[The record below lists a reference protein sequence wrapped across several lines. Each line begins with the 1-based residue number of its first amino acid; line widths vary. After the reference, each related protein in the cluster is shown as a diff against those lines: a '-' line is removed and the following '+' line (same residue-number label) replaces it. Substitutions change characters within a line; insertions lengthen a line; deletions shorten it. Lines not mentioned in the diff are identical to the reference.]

1 VHIILQGR
9 VFVSCAALLA
19 ASGLVASTS
28 LGGAGIH
35 SGAQAAE
42 LTAPVALPPYSVSL
56 FATGTA
62 AYSNP
67 DSVAVDSTFNRIYVG
82 YQNATA
88 KDGSDNKTSTVVA
101 YTMDGKVLQTY
112 SVPGHNDGLRMDPT
126 THLLWA
132 SSNEDGNP
140 ALVTIDPFSGT
151 VTPYHFPPVPHGGGY
166 DDLFFLNGTTFIV
179 ASNPTLDSSGV
190 NVYPALDTIQL
201 MFDHGLFLTPVL
213 MGNATALDTTTN
225 QTVTLNEV
233 DPDSLSVDP
242 QGDLVLVNQGGS
254 ELVFLH
260 NLFTAQQQVTRV
272 PLGTQVDD
280 TVWAA
285 STQGRLL
292 IVDGKQNAIW
302 QMQGTF
308 TPGTVY
314 TEAPDD
320 SGVAGFVGTINLTN
334 GTITPIAIGFV
345 KPTGMAF
352 IPSAHS

>member
-1 VHIILQGR
+1 M
-9 VFVSCAALLA
+9 S
-19 ASGLVASTS
+19 
-28 LGGAGIH
+28 GAGIH
-35 SGAQAAE
+35 GAAHAAE
-42 LTAPVALPPYSVSL
+42 LTPPVALAPYSVSL
-56 FATGTA
+56 WAAGTA
-62 AYSNP
+62 PYSNP
-67 DSVAVDSTFNRIYVG
+67 DSIAVDSDYNRIYVG
-82 YQNATA
+82 YQNVTA
-88 KDGSDNKTSTVVA
+88 KDGSDNKSSTVVA

-112 SVPGHNDGLRMDPT
+112 SVPGHNDGLRIDPT

-132 SSNEDGNP
+132 TSNEDGNP
-140 ALVTIDPFSGT
+140 AFVTIDPFTRT
-151 VTPYHFPPVPHGGGY
+151 VTPYHFPPAPHGGGY

-201 MFDHGLFLTPVL
+201 MFDHGLYLRPVL

-242 QGDLVLVNQGGS
+242 QGDLVLVNQAGS

-260 NLFTAQQQVTRV
+260 NLFTFQQTVTRV

-280 TVWAA
+280 TVWAT

-302 QMQGTF
+302 EMQGTF

-320 SGVAGFVGTINLTN
+320 SGVAGFVGTIDLTT
-334 GTITPIAIGFV
+334 GTITPVAIGFG
-345 KPTGMAF
+345 KPTGMTF